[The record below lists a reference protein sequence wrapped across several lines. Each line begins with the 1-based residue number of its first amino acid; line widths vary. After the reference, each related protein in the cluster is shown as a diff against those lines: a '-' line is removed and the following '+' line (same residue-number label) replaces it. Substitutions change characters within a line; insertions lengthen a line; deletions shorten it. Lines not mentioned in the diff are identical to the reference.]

1 MGDLLTE
8 ARAAL
13 AEVEALI
20 PASYVAALPAH
31 HLRAALAAHDTV
43 AAELAKMREWD
54 EHAAAAVKM
63 DAADF
68 RQVVKERDE
77 VAAERDRLRDILR
90 CERGEWA
97 PDGWVWRP
105 AERAWQSAINLVMLH
120 DGGWGWCFRKGT
132 GRRGQGTAP
141 TALEAI
147 EAADKAARGKA

>member
-1 MGDLLTE
+1 MGDLTE

-13 AEVEALI
+13 ARFDAATQEI
-20 PASYVAALPAH
+20 VARRLTGQRTSAPMNRFMPNAEKY
-31 HLRAALAAHDTV
+31 LRASLAAHD
-43 AAELAKMREWD
+43 
-54 EHAAAAVKM
+54 
-63 DAADF
+63 
-68 RQVVKERDE
+68 E
-77 VAAERDRLRDILR
+77 VTAERDRLRDILR

-141 TALEAI
+141 TALEAL
-147 EAADKAARGKA
+147 EAADKAAHVL